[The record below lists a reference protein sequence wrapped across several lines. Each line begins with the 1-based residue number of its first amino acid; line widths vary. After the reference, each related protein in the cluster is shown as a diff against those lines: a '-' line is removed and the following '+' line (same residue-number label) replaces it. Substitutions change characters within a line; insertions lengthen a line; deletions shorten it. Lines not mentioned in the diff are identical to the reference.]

1 MKRKYILLATNHY
14 LADCFEKEFRDFN
27 NVEVHRGFFEQ
38 LDNIDCLVSPANSFG
53 LMDGGMDQ
61 AITNYFGNQLQ
72 ERVQEYIIKEYYGE
86 QPVGTSFV
94 IETNNDKIKYLA
106 HTPTMRVPKIIKDTN
121 NVYRATKATLI
132 AIEKFDK
139 EINTVALPAFGAGVG
154 LVHPVNVA
162 YQMALAMKHFKN
174 PPKSLDW
181 NFARFR
187 DYEINR
193 D

>member
-14 LADCFEKEFRDFN
+14 LADCFEKAFRDFD

-38 LDNIDCLVSPANSFG
+38 LDNIDCLVSPANSYG

-72 ERVQEYIIKEYYGE
+72 ERVQGHIIKEFYGE
-86 QPVGTSFV
+86 QPVGTSFL

-106 HTPTMRVPKIIKDTN
+106 HTPTMRVPKIIKDTD

-132 AIEKFDK
+132 AIEKYDK

-154 LVHPVNVA
+154 KVHPVNVA
-162 YQMALAMKHFKN
+162 YQMSLAMKHFEN

-181 NFARFR
+181 NFESFR
-187 DYEINR
+187 EYEILR